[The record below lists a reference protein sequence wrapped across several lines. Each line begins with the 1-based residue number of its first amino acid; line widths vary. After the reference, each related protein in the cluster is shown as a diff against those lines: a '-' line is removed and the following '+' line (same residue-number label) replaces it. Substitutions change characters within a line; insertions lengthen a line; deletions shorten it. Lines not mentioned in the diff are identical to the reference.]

1 MSNEDSILNALK
13 LLDSQESPKLNRR
26 LGYTDL
32 KGKSVIIDIGK
43 APTKEQRDNMP
54 SWVKGIL

>member
-13 LLDSQESPKLNRR
+13 LLDRQEVPKLNRR

-32 KGKSVIIDIGK
+32 KGNSVIIDIGK
-43 APTKEQRDNMP
+43 APTKEQRDN
-54 SWVKGIL
+54 